1 MQENE
6 KKKKASY
13 IFFLNSKIHV
23 SWCDGVKVG
32 SWDLNFSLIFESCSV
47 SLGESFSL
55 FGAQIFLLQNNTNSK
70 HLYLRCVR
78 HYSKPFV
85 FDHLILPTTL

>member
-1 MQENE
+1 MQEKE
-6 KKKKASY
+6 KKKKPAT
-13 IFFLNSKIHV
+13 FFFSNSKIHV

-55 FGAQIFLLQNNTNSK
+55 FGAQIFFIAK
-70 HLYLRCVR
+70 
-78 HYSKPFV
+78 
-85 FDHLILPTTL
+85 